1 MLTKRSKLTSVAI
14 SEEELSEIRKGL
26 HEKWRDINHQYQM
39 LTHRRIYNSDNEKLR
54 KERLEKILDQLE
66 NDIKLISKNNILV
79 HLQAKPVCQLL
90 TPSIDAFT
98 QQGERKIL

>member
-79 HLQAKPVCQLL
+79 KK
-90 TPSIDAFT
+90 DA
-98 QQGERKIL
+98 